1 MELTFFLESFQ
12 IVQFIGSKTIGI
24 LYSGNNLTTV
34 TKILRQLFE
43 IQFIKTS
50 LWLSKYV
57 SKFLQLDV
65 AIF

>member
-1 MELTFFLESFQ
+1 MNMHKILDLRKVFYNLKLESFQ
-12 IVQFIGSKTIGI
+12 IVQFIGSKII

-50 LWLSKYV
+50 TYISI
-57 SKFLQLDV
+57 V
-65 AIF
+65 A